1 MESDNCN
8 VLLHTLK
15 VINSIV
21 IVEDI
26 SQTIESRTFCET
38 LCLLGIIPP
47 VMQLAS
53 ESYDMQLRQETCA
66 FIYEICNVSALTLQM
81 FIACRGLPT
90 LVKFLVHNET
100 NFSERSDIIF
110 SAVDAILRVF
120 NIPDPNNTRKPKN
133 DFCALFCKAQLMP
146 QLSSVLI
153 QLAKD
158 SSLRSK
164 QYLDRVITILL
175 LFSNAGPIVLSYMS
189 QGDVLPNLLKS
200 IKLLENKDIRLN
212 MVKCVKNLALNP
224 ATFDNFVKSDGI
236 PRLVE
241 LLAERDEDIS
251 NQVIAA
257 LYSLTLVNRER
268 QNIAVQAGIV
278 PELQHAI
285 ETDSPL
291 KYLALS
297 LICMLAHASNI
308 AREELWKNDGVRFF
322 IKILR
327 INGYQVNALEALR
340 EWITED
346 TKRVQNELCRKE
358 NIEELV
364 SVFSSASRTVF
375 ASMLE
380 PLQNI
385 LNVSVKVNKALSNT
399 TEFVSKLMKQ
409 SLLQPQPDAQI
420 RIRVMQLKIVQSLYR
435 WCDHPKRMMADLY
448 PVIKQI
454 AQQEKG
460 ILVNEIAMNLLSA
473 FETNI
478 KL

>member
-1 MESDNCN
+1 
-8 VLLHTLK
+8 
-15 VINSIV
+15 
-21 IVEDI
+21 
-26 SQTIESRTFCET
+26 
-38 LCLLGIIPP
+38 
-47 VMQLAS
+47 
-53 ESYDMQLRQETCA
+53 
-66 FIYEICNVSALTLQM
+66 M
-81 FIACRGLPT
+81 FIGCRGLPT
-90 LVKFLVHNET
+90 LVQFLAHNSD
-100 NFSERSDIIF
+100 NFNERTDLIF

-133 DFCALFCKAQLMP
+133 DFCALFCKASLMP
-146 QLSSVLI
+146 ALSSVLI
-153 QLAKD
+153 QLTLDA
-158 SSLRSK
+158 SLRSK

-175 LFSNAGPIVLSYMS
+175 LFSNAGPTVLTYMS
-189 QGDVLPNLLKS
+189 QETVLRNLFKS
-200 IKLLENKDIRLN
+200 IQKLENKDMRLN

-241 LLAERDEDIS
+241 LLAERNEDIS

-268 QNIAVQAGIV
+268 QNIAVQAGII

-297 LICMLAHASNI
+297 LICMLPHASSI
-308 AREELWKNDGVRFF
+308 ARDELWKNDGVRFL

-327 INGYQVNALEALR
+327 INGYQVSALEALR

-346 TKRVQNELCRKE
+346 TKRVQNELCKRE

-364 SVFSSASRTVF
+364 SVFSSVSKTVF

-399 TEFVSKLMKQ
+399 TEFVPKLMKQ
-409 SLLQPQPDAQI
+409 SLMQPQPDAQI
-420 RIRVMQLKIVQSLYR
+420 RIRVMQLKIVQSLYK
-435 WCDHPKRMMADLY
+435 WSDHPKRMMADLY

-454 AQQEKG
+454 SQQEKG
-460 ILVNEIAMNLLSA
+460 VLVNNIAMNLLHA
-473 FETNI
+473 FEANL